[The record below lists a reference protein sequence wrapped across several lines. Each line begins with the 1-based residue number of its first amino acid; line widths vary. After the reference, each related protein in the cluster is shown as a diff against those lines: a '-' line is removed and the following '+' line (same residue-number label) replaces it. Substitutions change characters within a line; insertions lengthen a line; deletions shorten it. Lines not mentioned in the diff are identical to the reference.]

1 MADMPEPIR
10 CWSSKVPHEWI
21 DYNNHLTEGYY
32 GVVFG
37 YSGDMLLEE
46 LGFDASY
53 REESGTFY
61 TVESRVRFLREIHVE
76 ANIYVEGWVLGCDEK
91 RLHWLQELYVEG
103 NSEPAATQEALLLHV
118 IQGKDEE
125 SPKVGPMKDPV
136 LTIAKNFMDKHLSF
150 PFPAFVG
157 QSIRSLR

>member
-1 MADMPEPIR
+1 MTEKPEPIR
-10 CWSSKVPHEWI
+10 CWNARVPTDWI

-46 LGFDASY
+46 LGFDAHY

-61 TVESRVRFLREIHVE
+61 TVESRVRFLREIHVDAE
-76 ANIYVEGWVLGCDEK
+76 IYVEGWVLGSDEK

-118 IQGKDEE
+118 IQGENGE
-125 SPKVGPMKDPV
+125 SPKVGAMQEPILSTAKD
-136 LTIAKNFMDKHLSF
+136 FMDKHLAF
-150 PFPAFVG
+150 PLPAFVG

>member
-1 MADMPEPIR
+1 MEEKPEPIR
-10 CWSSKVPHEWI
+10 CWNSKVPHEWI

-37 YSGDMLLEE
+37 YAGDKLLEE
-46 LGFDASY
+46 LGFGTAY
-53 REESGTFY
+53 LNEQGTFY
-61 TVESRVRFLREIHVE
+61 TVESRIRFLREIHVGAE
-76 ANIYVEGWVLGCDEK
+76 IYTHGWVLGCDEK

-118 IQGKDEE
+118 IQGQEGE
-125 SPKVGPMKDPV
+125 SPKVGPMKDPI
-136 LTIAKNFMDKHLSF
+136 LSIAQEFMDKHLAFSF
-150 PFPAFVG
+150 PSFVG